1 MAVKQ
6 TMNQELFCLLF
17 KRKKK
22 RKKKASESSRG
33 SVGFF
38 CYFSSEQKCWQGERW
53 NYISYSWSGT
63 RPQAKK
69 GNVLLNVTYWKT
81 ESKEVVKEKWG
92 GSERKR
98 KRETRG

>member
-1 MAVKQ
+1 M
-6 TMNQELFCLLF
+6 
-17 KRKKK
+17 
-22 RKKKASESSRG
+22 
-33 SVGFF
+33 GFF

-98 KRETRG
+98 KGNEGIIACY